1 MTVGRHGREDVP
13 AARRPR
19 QDGSLHDRSSERRM
33 TIHGASLTAPPP
45 PGQDGPTG
53 PPGVDARSRATR
65 LLAAGTYLSPDY
77 RRAVIRELLTNR
89 ARAVAPSFGY
99 DAVPVLAHALAA
111 RALQRNAWVYLGV
124 GAVLLFVLAGTGVI
138 GFFSFLL
145 LVLWLCWSAD
155 YLRRVATLHTLITRL
170 KDRGPGGGP
179 GGFDGGRP
187 SAALLDDEL
196 VGKIDREQSA
206 RDGLAYFGGYRP
218 FVGAGAR
225 LSRWSN
231 AQLLLGAPDDGD
243 DLAELVSRLAGR
255 PDPVGPKEP
264 LGPVVTR
271 RRPVVPFD
279 VAELAAFVQHHIAAE
294 LRDEARE
301 SERIATLTVER
312 RSYARAVTVHDRS
325 AGEGWT
331 PLPAIGAAGGDHW
344 AEGYGASRE
353 YLCARIGSWE
363 EELVTS
369 VFVGFDIRGNTLHTE
384 FHSHVLTPVVSEF
397 HLVDR
402 LPERLDG
409 RLLLRAAWDSLRHV
423 LGRSWQVLLPLGPLV
438 SGFARLRRHYREG
451 RRFEVELVAV
461 ADSSEFRLGRYAT
474 LAVNRG
480 ARTSIRE
487 LACSNAYHHY
497 FQESD
502 ADKYTRIVERR
513 LLHLVERFLREH
525 QVDLADHRR
534 NQSTVLAGNHFG
546 TGDIDFSRDKQVNH
560 N

>member
-1 MTVGRHGREDVP
+1 
-13 AARRPR
+13 
-19 QDGSLHDRSSERRM
+19 M
-33 TIHGASLTAPPP
+33 TIHGVSLAAPPGP
-45 PGQDGPTG
+45 DGPTD

-77 RRAVIRELLTNR
+77 RRAVIRELLTHR

-111 RALQRNAWVYLGV
+111 RKLQRDSWVYLGA
-124 GAVLLFVLAGTGVI
+124 GAVLLFVLAGADVI
-138 GFFSFLL
+138 GRYSFLL
-145 LVLWLCWSAD
+145 LAGWLWWSAD
-155 YLRRVATLHTLITRL
+155 YLRRVATLHTLVTRL
-170 KDRGPGGGP
+170 KDRGPNGGAA

-187 SAALLDDEL
+187 SSPLLDDAL
-196 VGKIDREQSA
+196 VGKIDGEQSA

-218 FVGAGAR
+218 FVGAGTR
-225 LSRWSN
+225 LRRWSN
-231 AQLLLGAPDDGD
+231 AQLLLGEPEEGNDAA
-243 DLAELVSRLAGR
+243 DLVARILGR
-255 PDPVGPKEP
+255 TEPDPDPRRAGEP
-264 LGPVVTR
+264 AGPVVTG

-279 VAELAAFVQHHIAAE
+279 VAELAEFVQLHLTAE
-294 LRDEARE
+294 LRDRARE
-301 SERIATLTVER
+301 SERIETLTVER

-325 AGEGWT
+325 AGQGWS
-331 PLPAIGAAGGDHW
+331 PLPAIGADGGEHW

-369 VFVGFDIRGNTLHTE
+369 LFVGFDIRGNTLHTE
-384 FHSHVLTPVVSEF
+384 FHSHVLTPVISEF

-409 RLLLRAAWDSLRHV
+409 RLLLWAARDSLRHV
-423 LGRSWQVLLPLGPLV
+423 LGRSWRFLLPLGPLLA
-438 SGFARLRRHYREG
+438 GLARLRRHYREG
-451 RRFEVELVAV
+451 RRFEVELVTV
-461 ADSSEFRLGRYAT
+461 ADRSEFRLGRYAT

-487 LACSNAYHHY
+487 LACSDSYHHY

-534 NQSTVLAGNHFG
+534 NQTTVLTGNHFG
-546 TGDIDFSRDKQVNH
+546 TGDIDLSRDKRVDGK
-560 N
+560 

>member
-1 MTVGRHGREDVP
+1 
-13 AARRPR
+13 
-19 QDGSLHDRSSERRM
+19 M
-33 TIHGASLTAPPP
+33 TIHGASLAAPPDP
-45 PGQDGPTG
+45 SGPTA

-77 RRAVIRELLTNR
+77 RSAVIRELLTNR

-111 RALQRNAWVYLGV
+111 RALQRNSWVYLGI
-124 GAVLLFVLAGTGVI
+124 GAVLLFVLAATGVI
-138 GFFSFLL
+138 GAFSLMLL
-145 LVLWLCWSAD
+145 AVWLWWSAD
-155 YLRRVATLHTLITRL
+155 YLRRVATLHTLVTRL
-170 KDRGPGGGP
+170 KDGGPG

-187 SAALLDDEL
+187 SAALLGDEL
-196 VGKIDREQSA
+196 VEKIDREQSA

-225 LSRWSN
+225 LRRWSN
-231 AQLLLGAPDDGD
+231 AQLLLGAPEDGD
-243 DLAELVSRLAGR
+243 DPAELIARLTGR
-255 PDPVGPKEP
+255 TDRYGSEEP
-264 LGPVVTR
+264 TGPVVTR

-279 VAELAAFVQHHIAAE
+279 VAELAAFVQHHITAE
-294 LRDEARE
+294 LRDQARE

-325 AGEGWT
+325 AGEGWS
-331 PLPAIGAAGGDHW
+331 PLPAIGDDGGGHW

-384 FHSHVLTPVVSEF
+384 FHSHVLTPVISEF

-409 RLLLRAAWDSLRHV
+409 PLLLRAAWDSLRHV
-423 LGRSWQVLLPLGPLV
+423 ASRAWVVLLPLGPLLA
-438 SGFARLRRHYREG
+438 GFARLRGHYREG
-451 RRFEVELVAV
+451 RRFSVELVTV
-461 ADSSEFRLGRYAT
+461 PDRSEFRLGRYAT

-534 NQSTVLAGNHFG
+534 NQTTVLAGNHFG
-546 TGDIDFSRDKQVNH
+546 TGDIDLSRNKQVN

>member
-1 MTVGRHGREDVP
+1 
-13 AARRPR
+13 
-19 QDGSLHDRSSERRM
+19 M
-33 TIHGASLTAPPP
+33 TIHGASLTAPPGP
-45 PGQDGPTG
+45 DGHTD
-53 PPGVDARSRATR
+53 PPGVDPRSRATR
-65 LLAAGTYLSPDY
+65 LLAAGTYLSPEY
-77 RRAVIRELLTNR
+77 RGAVIRELLTNR

-111 RALQRNAWVYLGV
+111 RALQRKAWVYLGV
-124 GAVLLFVLAGTGVI
+124 GGVLLLVLSGTGVI
-138 GFFSFLL
+138 GTGSLL
-145 LVLWLCWSAD
+145 LLALWLWWSAD
-155 YLRRVATLHTLITRL
+155 YLRRVATLQTLITRL
-170 KDRGPGGGP
+170 KESGPG

-187 SAALLDDEL
+187 SADLLHDEF
-196 VGKIDREQSA
+196 VEKIDREQSA
-206 RDGLAYFGGYRP
+206 RDGVAYFGGYRP

-231 AQLLLGAPDDGD
+231 AQLLLGAPEDGND
-243 DLAELVSRLAGR
+243 AADLVARILGR
-255 PDPVGPKEP
+255 TDPLSVEAPT
-264 LGPVVTR
+264 GPVVTG

-279 VAELAAFVQHHIAAE
+279 VAELAAFVQQHITAE
-294 LRDEARE
+294 LRDQARE

-325 AGEGWT
+325 AGEGWS
-331 PLPAIGAAGGDHW
+331 PLPVIGEDRDEHW

-384 FHSHVLTPVVSEF
+384 FHSHVLTPVISEF

-409 RLLLRAAWDSLRHV
+409 PLLSRAARDSLRHV
-423 LGRSWQVLLPLGPLV
+423 LSRSWRILLPLGPLL
-438 SGFARLRRHYREG
+438 SGLARLRRHYREG
-451 RRFEVELVAV
+451 RRFEVEIVAV
-461 ADSSEFRLGRYAT
+461 ADHSEFRLGRYAT

-480 ARTSIRE
+480 ARTSVRE
-487 LACSNAYHHY
+487 LACSDSYHHY

-546 TGDIDFSRDKQVNH
+546 TGDIDLSRDKQVNT
-560 N
+560 

>member
-1 MTVGRHGREDVP
+1 
-13 AARRPR
+13 
-19 QDGSLHDRSSERRM
+19 M
-33 TIHGASLTAPPP
+33 TIHGASLAAPPPPPP
-45 PGQDGPTG
+45 PGQDRPAG

-89 ARAVAPSFGY
+89 ARTVAPSFGY

-138 GFFSFLL
+138 GVLSFLL

-170 KDRGPGGGP
+170 KDGGP

-218 FVGAGAR
+218 FVGAGGR
-225 LSRWSN
+225 LRRWSS
-231 AQLLLGAPDDGD
+231 AQLLLGAPEDGD
-243 DLAELVSRLAGR
+243 DLSELVARLAGR
-255 PDPVGPKEP
+255 TDPAGPQEP
-264 LGPVVTR
+264 PGPVATR
-271 RRPVVPFD
+271 RRSVVPFD

-301 SERIATLTVER
+301 SERIATLVVER

-325 AGEGWT
+325 AGTGWT
-331 PLPAIGAAGGDHW
+331 PLPAIDEEGRDHW
-344 AEGYGASRE
+344 AEGYRASRE

-384 FHSHVLTPVVSEF
+384 FHSHVLTPVISEF

-409 RLLLRAAWDSLRHV
+409 RLLLRAARDSLRHV
-423 LGRSWQVLLPLGPLV
+423 LGRSWQVLLPLRPLV

-461 ADSSEFRLGRYAT
+461 ADSSEFHLGRYAT

-534 NQSTVLAGNHFG
+534 NQTTVLAGNHFG